1 MFHFLDSIC
10 ALVVEDKPLEKM
22 MVMIIKSL
30 SLKLLGC
37 MIAKA
42 MGPFPPIVQVNK
54 RYSDMPH
61 SLPWSVFQSLSKE
74 TLMTEVYRF

>member
-10 ALVVEDKPLEKM
+10 ALVVEDKPPEKM
-22 MVMIIKSL
+22 VVMIIKSL

-42 MGPFPPIVQVNK
+42 MGPFPPIIQVNK
-54 RYSDMPH
+54 RYADVWH
-61 SLPWSVFQSLSKE
+61 SLP
-74 TLMTEVYRF
+74 